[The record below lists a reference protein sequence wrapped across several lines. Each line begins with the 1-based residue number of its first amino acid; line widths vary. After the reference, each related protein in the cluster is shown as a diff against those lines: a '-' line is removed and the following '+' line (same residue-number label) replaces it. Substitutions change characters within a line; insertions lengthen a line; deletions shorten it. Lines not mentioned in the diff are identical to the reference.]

1 MVVRCRFAPVQYP
14 SGEQVLNST
23 LQAQAKRFPV
33 PRIAGV
39 PHDAADEIVRRDM
52 RPEFL
57 LPQSLGSIFLSSCR
71 GFVMSGYFA

>member
-1 MVVRCRFAPVQYP
+1 M
-14 SGEQVLNST
+14 LNST

-57 LPQSLGSIFLSSCR
+57 LHHIRTFTMGNYGDR
-71 GFVMSGYFA
+71 GIMGTPYQLKCFNRYGVPEFPMGTP